1 MNLSPRHPRYPRRLL
16 HLSLA
21 LCLCLSAL
29 GTQARWVQ
37 PVLPAANLVADGI
50 PAFERLRTAERKE
63 PSAVRFLDWHPLRAE
78 MLVLAMA
85 GGSQQ
90 LHSLNEPGAKPRL
103 LTRGRDKVESA
114 RWEPGRGEFLV
125 FSRDQGGDEAY
136 RLFRLQMQDSQ
147 GQAASSVEEPLAL
160 TPVGVRVSEYA
171 FLPAG
176 RGLVYVMD
184 SLDRQADPALQG
196 GARKSVSQLR
206 WVDPLKPEEGRTLG
220 LVEGGRYTD
229 LRVSPSGQVVVN
241 RTLAGRTQTMRIDAE
256 SGRAQPLGASVL
268 ASEADFSAFAEAD
281 EEMLW
286 SRRVHNGEFRQL
298 SSLNLQNGR
307 RSGLLGEFKAD
318 LEVLAA
324 PPVGS
329 DRPLALVHNEDGV
342 SVLRL
347 YTPGSSAAPQRIAA
361 HLPAGLIQ
369 NPRWHARLPLLAFDQ
384 MSAQH
389 PGRIQVYDQSRDEL
403 RAWTGSDEGQ
413 DKGDAR
419 SESKSEYAS
428 LRWTSF
434 DGLSISG
441 LHIAPPARFK
451 GPRPVYI
458 SIHGGPAS
466 QSRPGYLTATLRHL
480 VEQMGM
486 HVILPNVR
494 GSDGFGKKFLN
505 LDNGRRREDSVKDI
519 SALLDLIATRAD
531 MDAAKVVVAGG
542 SYGGYMSL
550 AVATHESKR
559 IAGSICRV
567 GIANFVSFLENT
579 ESYRRDNRRAEYG
592 DERDPKMREFLQQ
605 ISPLNRAAEVKKPL
619 FVVHGRNDPRVP
631 YAEAQQM
638 VQAVRAQGTPV
649 WFLTAEDEG
658 HSFTKADNRD
668 YLFQATLEFV
678 RQVIKAPAATPALV
692 SDPEAL
698 SSKDKAASA
707 AASAD

>member
-1 MNLSPRHPRYPRRLL
+1 MKSSQYLIR
-16 HLSLA
+16 A
-21 LCLCLSAL
+21 LCCGLLVSAGAL
-29 GTQARWVQ
+29 PLQAKPVQ
-37 PVLPAANLVADGI
+37 PAAGLLVDGI
-50 PAFERLRTAERKE
+50 PTLERVLSAERKE
-63 PSAVRFLDWHPLRAE
+63 PSVIRFVDWHPVRAE
-78 MLVLAMA
+78 MLVMATA

-90 LHSLNEPGAKPRL
+90 LHLLTGPGAPARA
-103 LTRGRDKVESA
+103 LTRGRDKVDSA
-114 RWEPGRGEFLV
+114 RWEPSQGDYLV

-136 RLFRLQMQDSQ
+136 RLFRLQ
-147 GQAASSVEEPLAL
+147 GKPLEAADQNAVEAPVAL
-160 TPVGVRVSEYA
+160 TPPEGRVSEFA
-171 FLPAG
+171 FLPEG
-176 RGLVYVMD
+176 RGLVYV
-184 SLDRQADPALQG
+184 LDRLDRAAAPALQG
-196 GARKSVSQLR
+196 GARKSLSQLI
-206 WVDPLKPEEGRTLG
+206 WVDPLKPEESRVLG
-220 LVEGGRYTD
+220 HAEGGRYAD
-229 LRVSPSGQVVVN
+229 LRVSDSGQVLVIQ
-241 RTLAGRTQTMRIDAE
+241 TLAGRSQLLRFNPLRGGP
-256 SGRAQPLGASVL
+256 GRPLGA
-268 ASEADFSAFAEAD
+268 AEAAYETEQSLDAGD
-281 EEMLW
+281 EELLW
-286 SRRVHNGEFRQL
+286 QRRALTGDFRQL
-298 SSLNLQNGR
+298 LALGLDSGR
-307 RSGLLGEFKAD
+307 RQSLLGEIKAD
-318 LEVLAA
+318 LEALAI
-324 PPVGS
+324 PPAGS
-329 DRPLALVHNEDGV
+329 DKPLALVYNEDGI

-347 YTPGSSAAPQRIAA
+347 YSPGSAQGPRRVDT

-369 NPRWHARLPLLAFDQ
+369 NPRWHARLPLLAFNHV
-384 MSAQH
+384 SAQH
-389 PGRIQVYDQSRDEL
+389 PGRIHVHDLSRASWQ
-403 RAWTGSDEGQ
+403 AWSGVPQGEETAPKTAG
-413 DKGDAR
+413 
-419 SESKSEYAS
+419 SEYVQ
-428 LRWTSF
+428 LRWKSF
-434 DGLSISG
+434 DGLAISG
-441 LHIAPPARFK
+441 LHIAPPAHFK

-458 SIHGGPAS
+458 SIHGGPSS
-466 QSRPGYLTATLRHL
+466 QSRPGYLNATLRHL

-531 MDAAKVVVAGG
+531 MDASKVVVAGG

-550 AVATHESKR
+550 ALAVHESKR

-678 RQVIKAPAATPALV
+678 RQVIQAPAPAPSPAPTPGALR
-692 SDPEAL
+692 SIDN
-698 SSKDKAASA
+698 AASA
-707 AASAD
+707 LATAD